1 LVFLLIGFAFGPVK
15 TATLVGF
22 LIVQARS
29 WFDSGWVCMVVQ
41 SVARLAAPVNGLN
54 NDYIY
59 ILTQL
64 FFLFHQIIFRFHR
77 AL

>member
-1 LVFLLIGFAFGPVK
+1 MEFDQEKIEEEEGNLVFLLIGFAFGPVK

-59 ILTQL
+59 IY
-64 FFLFHQIIFRFHR
+64 
-77 AL
+77 